1 MKIMTLNL
9 RGWGDSAKRRRL
21 RSLINS
27 GAFDVC
33 LFQETKC
40 TSFTDTMIHGLWG
53 HKDVGWEAK
62 ESQGLSGGLL
72 SIWNKDLFVVRS
84 SFLELVFWAFV

>member
-1 MKIMTLNL
+1 V
-9 RGWGDSAKRRRL
+9 
-21 RSLINS
+21 
-27 GAFDVC
+27 FDVC
-33 LFQETKC
+33 LFQETKL

-84 SFLELVFWAFV
+84 SFLELVFWAVSLRVQPKMGVELGSIMFSVILETL